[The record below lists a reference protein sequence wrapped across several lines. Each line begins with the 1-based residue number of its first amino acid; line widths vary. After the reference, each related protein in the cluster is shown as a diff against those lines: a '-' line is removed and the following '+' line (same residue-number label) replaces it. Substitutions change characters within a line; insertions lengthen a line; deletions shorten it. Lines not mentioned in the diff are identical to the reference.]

1 MPLTSRYS
9 PSTRSTLPRLP
20 LSLPAIT
27 ITSSFFLILRMIFLD
42 SIRCRLQHFGCQRN
56 DLHELF
62 GTQLACHR
70 PEDTRADGL
79 KLGVQQHRSIAVKLD
94 QGTIRAAHPLGGA
107 NHHGVVHF
115 ALLYAAARRRILDAD
130 LDDIADGSVTTLGT
144 AQHLDAHH
152 GTCTGIVSHI

>member
-9 PSTRSTLPRLP
+9 PSTRNTLPRLP
-20 LSLPAIT
+20 LSLPVIT

-42 SIRCRLQHFGCQRN
+42 SICCRLQHLRYQRN

-70 PEDTRADGL
+70 PEYTRADRL
-79 KLGVQQHRSIAVKLD
+79 QLGIQQHRSIAVKPD
-94 QGTIRAAHPLGGA
+94 QGTIRTTHPFGST
-107 NHHGVVHF
+107 NHHGVIHF
-115 ALLYAAARRRILDAD
+115 ALFYATTRRRIPDAD
-130 LDDIADGSVTTLGT
+130 LDDITDRGITTLGA

-152 GTCTGIVSHI
+152 GTRTGIVSHI

>member
-9 PSTRSTLPRLP
+9 PRTCSTLPRLP

-42 SIRCRLQHFGCQRN
+42 SIYFRLQHFRCQRN

-70 PEDTRADGL
+70 PEDTRADRL
-79 KLGVQQHRSIAVKLD
+79 QFCIQQHSRIAIEPD
-94 QGTIRAAHPLGGA
+94 QRTIRAAHALGSA
-107 NHHGVVHF
+107 NHDGVVHF
-115 ALLYAAARRRILDAD
+115 TLLYATTRSCIPDAD
-130 LDDIADGSVTTLGT
+130 LDDITNGSITALGT
-144 AQHLDAHH
+144 AQYLDAHH
-152 GTCTGIVSHI
+152 GTRTGIVSHI